1 MPRFRTRSWSR
12 SYSVTREAR
21 LPGRTNRATGS
32 SNARGGTLFLDEVA
46 DLPTRAQTALLR
58 TLQEKEYRRLGDSA
72 VRRSNFRLVSASH
85 KDLDAEVVAGRFRQ
99 DLLFRL
105 RVVQVALPPLR
116 DRPMDIIALAK
127 HYSSESTRKLG
138 LPPRRLSR
146 GAEGALLAYSW
157 PGNVRELE
165 NEIVQALVRARTS
178 DAIEDVHFSPRVR
191 GWGPQRLRH
200 ASRDFEK
207 RLVEDTLARHG
218 GNRTRT
224 AESLGMSR
232 QGLYR
237 KLKRLGL

>member
-1 MPRFRTRSWSR
+1 M
-12 SYSVTREAR
+12 
-21 LPGRTNRATGS
+21 
-32 SNARGGTLFLDEVA
+32 
-46 DLPTRAQTALLR
+46 
-58 TLQEKEYRRLGDSA
+58 
-72 VRRSNFRLVSASH
+72 
-85 KDLDAEVVAGRFRQ
+85 
-99 DLLFRL
+99 
-105 RVVQVALPPLR
+105 
-116 DRPMDIIALAK
+116 AK

-146 GAEGALLAYSW
+146 GAESALVGYSW

-207 RLVEDTLARHG
+207 RLVEDTLARNG